1 MHRSARL
8 GAFFFILLVSAMACR
23 NPHQPLTS
31 AAENGRGAGAGPQE
45 GIEGTVTS
53 ADGKPLAGVFIQAES
68 LDEPAARIPELAI
81 STGEDGRY
89 LWPLSPGRYRIS
101 ASLEGHPSANGTA
114 TVEAGRRT
122 TLDLTLQ

>member
-8 GAFFFILLVSAMACR
+8 GAFFLVLLISAMACR
-23 NPHQPLTS
+23 NPDQPVAS

-101 ASLEGHPSANGTA
+101 ASLEGRSPATGTA